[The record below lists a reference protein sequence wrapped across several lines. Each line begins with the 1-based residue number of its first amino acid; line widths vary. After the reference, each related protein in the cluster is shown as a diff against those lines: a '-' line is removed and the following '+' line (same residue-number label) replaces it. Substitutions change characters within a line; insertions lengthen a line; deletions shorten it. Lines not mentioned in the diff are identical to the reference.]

1 MKTYISRQNQTIC
14 DIALII
20 FGNLDSIVTLCSLN
34 NLTLKSFIP
43 AGTIIQ
49 YPSNISVL
57 SIGPAT
63 NEGLYNPNSLI
74 VTISSFSHLEWANS
88 TITSSYTTSSD
99 EIPASY
105 QWQYSLDGITFT
117 DFNTSTSTFPLSI
130 DANLRSTISN
140 YNTSTLHINNVV
152 RQLQPYFVR
161 LKVTGS
167 LTGAP
172 YYSNMVTLNV
182 IRYHPWVENQ
192 HDVIYGHGL
201 TWTNTQ
207 FSAFVT
213 LINDLQGVS
222 NTYPTSN
229 IISKIKV
236 LYPMLQNNYLCHS
249 FNVVTPGSYQL
260 AYHGTVNDLSNGIQ
274 FTGTGSYADTGWSP
288 SLLSDH
294 RSIHFSCYS
303 QSSVDLPNA
312 LLVSA
317 LSSGSGHGDNII
329 QRFSG
334 TIFGQANSGGAVGVI
349 ADSLGT
355 ITSTRISSSVG
366 ETIYAKLLHSYEGT
380 SVAETHFTT
389 NTFRLGSGSDG
400 ISFSDATIS
409 TLSIGD
415 GLTDSEC
422 ESMHYALQNYNTAL
436 SRGV

>member
-1 MKTYISRQNQTIC
+1 MATYISKNNQTLADIC
-14 DIALII
+14 LICY
-20 FGNLDSIVTLCSLN
+20 GTLDNLSKISSDNSW
-34 NLTLKSFIP
+34 SFDKYIP
-43 AGTIIQ
+43 AGTSFI
-49 YPSNISVL
+49 YSNNIKTLPIS
-57 SIGPAT
+57 PAT
-63 NEGLYNPNSLI
+63 NDGIYTQNPGIGITIAPFSAIEWTNSI
-74 VTISSFSHLEWANS
+74 IISSISSSS
-88 TITSSYTTSSD
+88 TELPI
-99 EIPASY
+99 SY
-105 QWQYSLDGITFT
+105 QWQWSLDGINFY
-117 DFNTSTSTFPLSI
+117 DFDSSTFPLSI
-130 DANLRSTISN
+130 DANLRSSIIGANLNTLTID
-140 YNTSTLHINNVV
+140 NVV
-152 RQLQPYFVR
+152 RQLQSYSVR
-161 LKVTGS
+161 LKVIGSITGNS
-167 LTGAP
+167 
-172 YYSNMVTLNV
+172 YYSNIEPLNV
-182 IRYHPWVENQ
+182 IRYHQWVENQ
-192 HDVIYGHGL
+192 HDLIYGHGL

-260 AYHGTVNDLSNGIQ
+260 AYHGSVNDLSNGIQ

-294 RSIHFSCYS
+294 GSIHFSVYS
-303 QSSVDLPNA
+303 QSNVDLPNA
-312 LLVSA
+312 ALVSA
-317 LSSGSGHGDNII
+317 LSSGTGHGDNII
-329 QRFSG
+329 ERFSG

-366 ETIYAKLLHSYEGT
+366 ETIYAKLLHSYEGS

-389 NTFRLGSGSDG
+389 NTFRLGSSSDG

-415 GLTDSEC
+415 GLTNSEC
-422 ESMHYALQNYNTAL
+422 ESLHYAFQAYNTTL
-436 SRGV
+436 GRNV